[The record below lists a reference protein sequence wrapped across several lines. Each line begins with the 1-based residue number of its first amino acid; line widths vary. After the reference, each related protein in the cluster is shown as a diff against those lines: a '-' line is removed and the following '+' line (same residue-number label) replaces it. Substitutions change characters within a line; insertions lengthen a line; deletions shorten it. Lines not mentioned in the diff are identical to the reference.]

1 MGIKKFLERY
11 MMASA
16 FAEAGDHDTA
26 RELSRVEQ
34 KPIQVRKSLRKRPRP
49 RLQAPRF

>member
-1 MGIKKFLERY
+1 MSIRNFLERF
-11 MMASA
+11 MMAIA

-26 RELSRVEQ
+26 REFSKRV
-34 KPIQVRKSLRKRPRP
+34 KTGAKRKSLRKRPRP